1 MTDEPTA
8 ETAPRHVE
16 TRAIL
21 GGRRGDGTSLAP
33 VLWPTSTVALSASSS
48 ESVSVA
54 WAARAA
60 SGSSATTRGPL
71 SSSQSKKAGSLMRPY
86 LTISA

>member
-33 VLWPTSTVALSASSS
+33 VLWVPACSRSATASMPP
-48 ESVSVA
+48 SVA
-54 WAARAA
+54 DHV
-60 SGSSATTRGPL
+60 STQTMS
-71 SSSQSKKAGSLMRPY
+71 RP
-86 LTISA
+86 I